1 MKRRLLPVL
10 LVAVL
15 LLSGCSSFLHR
26 EYSVVEPHSSSYYE
40 DTKPGVLRAENDQ
53 DVINDLLVLIGQ
65 QAKAGEIWLYSTETG
80 VNAEKVAAEACREV
94 QQEPPLCAY
103 AEEYLTY
110 TIDTTPRNYDVIT
123 VTIGYRRTEAQINA
137 MVHTTSVSA
146 LYDLLS
152 ASASGGAS
160 ELVVEIAYFEEA
172 QKADVYRIV
181 AQVQQEKQANVQ
193 QPWEVHFYPAS
204 SNSEIVEILLKK

>member
-1 MKRRLLPVL
+1 MKRKLLPVL
-10 LVAVL
+10 LVMVL
-15 LLSGCSSFLHR
+15 MLSGCGSFLHR

-65 QAKAGEIWLYSTETG
+65 QAKAGEIWLYSAEVG
-80 VNAEKVAAEACREV
+80 VSAEEVAAAACREV
-94 QQEPPLCAY
+94 QQETPLGAY
-103 AEEYLTY
+103 AVEYLTY

-123 VTIGYRRTEAQINA
+123 VTIGYRRSEAQINA

-152 ASASGGAS
+152 ASAGGGAS
-160 ELVVEIAYFEEA
+160 ELVVEIAYFEES
-172 QKADVYRIV
+172 QKAEVYRIV
-181 AQVQQEKQANVQ
+181 AQVQQERQTNVQ
-193 QPWEVHFYPAS
+193 HPWEVYFYPAS
-204 SNSEIVEILLKK
+204 SNSEIVEIILKK

>member
-10 LVAVL
+10 LVMVL
-15 LLSGCSSFLHR
+15 MLSGCGSFLRR

-65 QAKAGEIWLYSTETG
+65 QAKAGEIWLYSTEVG
-80 VNAEKVAAEACREV
+80 VSAEEVAAAACREV
-94 QQEPPLCAY
+94 QQETPLGAY
-103 AEEYLTY
+103 AVEYLTY

-123 VTIGYRRTEAQINA
+123 VTIGYRRSEAQVNA

-152 ASASGGAS
+152 ASVGGGAS
-160 ELVVEIAYFEEA
+160 ELVVKIAYFEES
-172 QKADVYRIV
+172 QKAEVHRIV

-193 QPWEVHFYPAS
+193 HPWEVYFYPAS
-204 SNSEIVEILLKK
+204 SNSEIVEIILKK

>member
-10 LVAVL
+10 LVVVL
-15 LLSGCSSFLHR
+15 LLSGCGSFLHR

-65 QAKAGEIWLYSTETG
+65 QAKAGEIWLYSTQTG
-80 VNAEKVAAEACREV
+80 VNAEEVAAKACREV
-94 QQEPPLCAY
+94 QQETPLGAY
-103 AEEYLTY
+103 AVEYLTY